1 MMDAP
6 APPAKPLNVPRAD
19 AARFSKNLIRLAVCE
34 LRFPTLFE
42 LEAERPL
49 EFNKAVR
56 KEYPLHDLVKN
67 VNVNPGSLAQ
77 SNAHSFR
84 SKKGGWTVT
93 LRAAA
98 LSLETSSY
106 DSFAQFEK
114 RLGFVLKAAEGTI
127 DSDFFTRVGLRY
139 INAVPFA
146 PSEVKQW
153 VNPAL
158 VSPLGEGT
166 FGDVEEH
173 WQRVRGPT
181 TVGGYC
187 FQHGLGTDPQAGRRE
202 YILDF
207 DFYREDVTIPET
219 LSIVRQLH
227 DQEYAMFAWS
237 LGDKAKEHLGPSTLK
252 K

>member
-6 APPAKPLNVPRAD
+6 APPAKPLNVPPAG
-19 AARFSKNLIRLAVCE
+19 AAHFSKNFIRLAVCE

-42 LEAERPL
+42 LEAERPPL
-49 EFNKAVR
+49 GFAKAVR
-56 KEYPLHDLVKN
+56 KEYPLYNPLKN
-67 VNVNPGSLAQ
+67 VNLNPLAQ
-77 SNAHSFR
+77 SNVHSFR
-84 SKKGGWTVT
+84 SKKGRWTVT

-98 LSLETSSY
+98 LSLETSNY
-106 DSFAQFEK
+106 DTFSEFEE

-139 INAVPFA
+139 INAMPFA

-181 TVGGYC
+181 TVGGYF
-187 FQHGLGTDPQAGRRE
+187 FQHGLDTNPQAGRRE
-202 YILDF
+202 YVLDF

-227 DQEYAMFAWS
+227 EQEYAMFAWS

-252 K
+252 E

>member
-1 MMDAP
+1 M
-6 APPAKPLNVPRAD
+6 
-19 AARFSKNLIRLAVCE
+19 
-34 LRFPTLFE
+34 
-42 LEAERPL
+42 
-49 EFNKAVR
+49 
-56 KEYPLHDLVKN
+56 
-67 VNVNPGSLAQ
+67 
-77 SNAHSFR
+77 
-84 SKKGGWTVT
+84 T

-98 LSLETSSY
+98 VSLETSSY
-106 DSFAQFEK
+106 DSFAEFEK

-139 INAVPFA
+139 INAMPCA

-166 FGDVEEH
+166 FGDVEEYG
-173 WQRVRGPT
+173 QRVRGPT
-181 TVGGYC
+181 TVGGYY
-187 FQHGLGTDPQAGRRE
+187 FQHGLGIDPQAGRPA

-237 LGDKAKEHLGPSTLK
+237 LGDKAKQHLGPSTLK